1 MKRRFTA
8 TLAMGLFMA
17 CATQAMAQA
26 ESYPSGPMRIIVPFP
41 PGGGTDMLARV
52 LSQKLNASWGQ
63 PVIVDN
69 RPGANGTIGAAHA
82 AKTPPDGHAMIVVP
96 SGFAVN
102 PSVYPKLP
110 FDSLRDLQPIT
121 QIAASPLLVVVHPS
135 LPVKSIKELI
145 ALAKAH
151 PGEINYASSGNGS
164 PPHLATEQFKYMTGV
179 KMTHVPYRGGGP
191 ALVDPLAGRVQIYF
205 NALLPA
211 MPHAKSGR
219 LRALAVTTAKRF
231 PAVPDI
237 PSIAEAGVPA
247 YDMSN
252 WYGLLVAGRT
262 PRDIYMKLNAEVV
275 LILNLPAVKDRL
287 AADGA
292 AVVASTPDDFMAF
305 LKREIAKNAK
315 IVKLSGM
322 TAN

>member
-1 MKRRFTA
+1 MKA
-8 TLAMGLFMA
+8 TLVLMAACGTLMASAAGL
-17 CATQAMAQA
+17 AQN
-26 ESYPSGPMRIIVPFP
+26 YPSGPMRIVVPFP

-52 LSQKLNASWGQ
+52 LSQKLNESGGQ
-63 PVIVDN
+63 PVITDN
-69 RPGANGTIGAAHA
+69 RAGANGTIGAAYV
-82 AKTPPDGHAMIVVP
+82 AKTPPDGLTMLLVP

-102 PSVYPKLP
+102 PSIYLKLP

-121 QIAASPLLVVVHPS
+121 QLAASPLLVVVHPS

-151 PGEINYASSGNGS
+151 PGQINYASSGNGS
-164 PPHLATEQFKYMTGV
+164 PPNLATEQFKYMTGV

-191 ALVDPLAGRVQIYF
+191 ALMDTVAGHVPIYF

-211 MPHAKSGR
+211 MPQVKAGR

-237 PSIAEAGVPA
+237 PSIAEAGVPG

-275 LILNLPAVKDRL
+275 RILNLPDVKDRL
-287 AADGA
+287 ADDGA
-292 AVVASTPDDFMAF
+292 AVVGSTPDEFMAF
-305 LKREIAKNAK
+305 LKQEIAKNAQ
-315 IVKLSGM
+315 IVKVSGM
-322 TAN
+322 SAN

>member
-1 MKRRFTA
+1 MKA
-8 TLAMGLFMA
+8 TLVLMAACSTLMASAAGL
-17 CATQAMAQA
+17 AQN
-26 ESYPSGPMRIIVPFP
+26 YPSGPMRIVVPFP

-52 LSQKLNASWGQ
+52 LSQKLNESWGQ
-63 PVIVDN
+63 PVITDN
-69 RPGANGTIGAAHA
+69 RAGANGTIGAAYV
-82 AKTPPDGHAMIVVP
+82 AKTPPDGLTMLLVP

-102 PSVYPKLP
+102 PSIYLKLP

-121 QIAASPLLVVVHPS
+121 QLAASPLLVVVHPS

-151 PGEINYASSGNGS
+151 PGQINYASSGNGS
-164 PPHLATEQFKYMTGV
+164 PPNLATEQFKYMTGV

-191 ALVDPLAGRVQIYF
+191 ALMDTVAGHVPIYF

-211 MPHAKSGR
+211 MPQVKAGR

-237 PSIAEAGVPA
+237 PSIAEAGVPG

-275 LILNLPAVKDRL
+275 RILNLPDVKDRL
-287 AADGA
+287 ADDGA
-292 AVVASTPDDFMAF
+292 AVVGSTPDEFMAF
-305 LKREIAKNAK
+305 LKQEIAKNAQ
-315 IVKLSGM
+315 IVKVSGM
-322 TAN
+322 SAN